1 MEEAIM
7 SQIETLEHLRER
19 KVGEIAPNLPGA
31 TGVFRRFGIDFCCHG
46 DVGLDQAAE
55 ARGVDP
61 KVVEAELREL
71 DETES
76 SSHLPEDTTEL
87 IDHILLRY
95 HEKHRRQLP
104 ELVQLA
110 RRVEQVHAAKP
121 EVPAGLADILQRAL
135 GELEVHMKKEELMI
149 FPAMRR
155 ADGARTLDGPTSMLR
170 EDHSDQGKMLEQI
183 SSLTDDFTP
192 PANACGTWRA
202 LYAGGAEFRE
212 DLIQHIHI
220 ENNILFP
227 RFESAG
233 TPPSAKPEI
242 LAQ

>member
-1 MEEAIM
+1 M

-19 KVGEIAPNLPGA
+19 KVGEIAANLPGA

-46 DVGLDQAAE
+46 EVGLDQAAE

-61 KVVEAELREL
+61 HVVEAELREL
-71 DETES
+71 DET
-76 SSHLPEDTTEL
+76 D
-87 IDHILLRY
+87 ILLRY

-155 ADGARTLDGPTSMLR
+155 ADGTRTLDGPTSMLR

>member
-1 MEEAIM
+1 M
-7 SQIETLEHLRER
+7 SQVATLEHLRER
-19 KVGEIAPNLPGA
+19 RVGEIAANLPGA

-46 DVGLDQAAE
+46 DVPLDEAAQG
-55 ARGVDP
+55 RGVDP
-61 KVVEAELREL
+61 ETLEAALREL
-71 DETES
+71 DTNKS
-76 SSHLPEDTTEL
+76 SELPEDTAEL

-121 EVPAGLADILQRAL
+121 DVPAGLADILHQAL

-155 ADGARTLDGPTSMLR
+155 TDGARPLDGPTSMLR
-170 EDHSDQGKMLEQI
+170 DDHSDQGRMLEQI
-183 SSLTDDFTP
+183 TAITDDFTP
-192 PANACGTWRA
+192 PDGACGTWRA
-202 LYAGGAEFRE
+202 LYAGAAEFKE
-212 DLIQHIHI
+212 DLIEHIHI

-227 RFESAG
+227 RFESVAA
-233 TPPSAKPEI
+233 PA
-242 LAQ
+242 